1 MREEKQTVRE
11 GYDRIA
17 EAYTEAR
24 MEMKQSNEKYLEPLL
39 ARLPPGSHILDI
51 GCGSG
56 VPITRFLLS
65 RGHRVTGVDIARRQI
80 ERARRLVPQATLL
93 EGDIM
98 RASFPDEMFDAVVSF
113 YAIIHVPRDEHR
125 ALFQRVHR
133 MLKGGG
139 LLLATLGSDAWEST
153 EEYQP
158 FGVRM
163 YWSHFG
169 PNVYHR
175 MLSSVGFRIL
185 QISTEQE
192 EFKGEPEET
201 FYVLAEKI

>member
-1 MREEKQTVRE
+1 MEREIPRT
-11 GYDRIA
+11 
-17 EAYTEAR
+17 
-24 MEMKQSNEKYLEPLL
+24 
-39 ARLPPGSHILDI
+39 PPRTSPSGSHILDI

-93 EGDIM
+93 GGDIM

-113 YAIIHVPRDEHR
+113 YAIIHLPRDEHGS
-125 ALFQRVHR
+125 LFRRIYR
-133 MLKGGG
+133 MLRRGG
-139 LLLATLGSDAWEST
+139 LLLATLGSDDWVGT
-153 EEYQP
+153 EEYQT

-169 PNVYHR
+169 PDVYRR
-175 MLSSVGFRIL
+175 MLSDVGFQIL
-185 QISTEQE
+185 QYSTEQE
-192 EFKGEPEET
+192 EFEGEREMT
-201 FYVLAEKI
+201 FYVLAVKI